1 MGALVSLVL
10 KPLIPGVD
18 IATASITG
26 MSAMFA
32 GCSRALLMSVAIS
45 VETTQQIRALPAVL
59 VEYLYNFE
67 VVLASVI
74 SYFISVSIMKYSMMT
89 EKMNREGQP
98 VVKEIAV
105 DFHQIT
111 FVKQVMIPAS
121 KLIQIYVTEG
131 KELKV
136 HLKLS

>member
-1 MGALVSLVL
+1 
-10 KPLIPGVD
+10 
-18 IATASITG
+18 
-26 MSAMFA
+26 
-32 GCSRALLMSVAIS
+32 
-45 VETTQQIRALPAVL
+45 
-59 VEYLYNFE
+59 
-67 VVLASVI
+67 
-74 SYFISVSIMKYSMMT
+74 MKYSMMT